1 MSIMDMFRSAKPT
14 QPMEPAERASAA
26 NLESGQPTGQPQAP
40 NQPHPEAA
48 APQAA
53 PLDKFKDL
61 WAAPKEG
68 EAVAPSFDP
77 TKMFKIDPAEIQK
90 EVSKINFAGS
100 VTPEQVAAITAGG
113 EGAQQ
118 AFMAAMNAVAQQT
131 FAQSMLT
138 SAKLVEG
145 AMTQANNSMDARI
158 DQRAKQFQASNSL
171 REANP
176 ALSHPAAA
184 PFVTAMENQLAQ
196 KHPTATPS
204 ELTKMAQEMLSDFA
218 LVAAGKPKV
227 EETTRKAPDDVDWE
241 AFFGTQS

>member
-14 QPMEPAERASAA
+14 QPMETAERASAA

-48 APQAA
+48 KPDQD

-68 EAVAPSFDP
+68 DPVPQNFDP
-77 TKMFKIDPAEIQK
+77 SKMFQIDPAKIQA
-90 EVSKINFAGS
+90 EVSKINFTGS
-100 VTPEQVAAITAGG
+100 VTPEQMAAITQGG

-118 AFMAAMNAVAQQT
+118 AFMQAMNAVAQQS
-131 FAQSMLT
+131 FAQSMLA

-145 AMTQANNSMDARI
+145 ALTQANNSMDSRI

-184 PFVTAMENQLAQ
+184 PFITAMENQLAL
-196 KHPTATPS
+196 KHPTATPA
-204 ELTKMAQEMLSDFA
+204 ELTKLAQEMLTGFA
-218 LVAAGKPKV
+218 NVAAGKPEPDAAQSK
-227 EETTRKAPDDVDWE
+227 KAPDDVDWE
-241 AFFGTQS
+241 KFFSA